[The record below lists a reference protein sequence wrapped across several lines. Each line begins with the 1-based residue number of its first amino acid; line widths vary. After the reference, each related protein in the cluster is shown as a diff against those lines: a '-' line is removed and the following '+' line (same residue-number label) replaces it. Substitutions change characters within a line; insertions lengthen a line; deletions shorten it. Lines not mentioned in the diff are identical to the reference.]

1 MARVLTPDDIQGS
14 AENRDHARD
23 EPRRRFSVRQLAAP
37 VSLLLAGFV
46 GWHIPALLANQPGLL
61 RMPTP
66 WDSAKPDPDSK
77 RDTPPAPKSSGQ
89 IAALPPPVPQA
100 TQGIND
106 RPVVIVPLPA
116 PYANN
121 NGGARTSAPPV
132 APERAPASRPEQRA
146 TTPAPPVREPLPP
159 APSRPPYQY
168 PHNEW
173 LPGTATDRGP
183 VFRGPLFIRPR
194 PGVPWRP
201 GGFGGFGRGVFGRR

>member
-1 MARVLTPDDIQGS
+1 MARVLTPDELGS
-14 AENRDHARD
+14 TENRDA
-23 EPRRRFSVRQLAAP
+23 PRRRFSVRQLAAP
-37 VSLLLAGFV
+37 VSLVLAGFV

-61 RMPTP
+61 RMMPTP
-66 WDSAKPDPDSK
+66 WDSAKPDPDPK
-77 RDTPPAPKSSGQ
+77 PDTPPGAPKSSGQ
-89 IAALPPPVPQA
+89 IAALPPAPQA

-106 RPVVIVPLPA
+106 RPVVIVPLPP

-121 NGGARTSAPPV
+121 NGGARTSAPPA
-132 APERAPASRPEQRA
+132 APERAPTSRPEQHA
-146 TTPAPPVREPLPP
+146 TAPLPPAHVEPLPP
-159 APSRPPYQY
+159 PASPRPPYQY